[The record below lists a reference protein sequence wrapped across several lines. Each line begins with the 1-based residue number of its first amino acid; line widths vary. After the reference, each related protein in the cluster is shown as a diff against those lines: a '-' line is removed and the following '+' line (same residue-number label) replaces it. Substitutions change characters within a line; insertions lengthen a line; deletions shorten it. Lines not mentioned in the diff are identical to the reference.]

1 MSVSL
6 ILYSI
11 SDILGKKM
19 SYMTTVYG
27 LPQKSSIKSLF
38 SGLYSFFF
46 LNATV
51 HRFFFFMKEVR
62 LHHVWQ
68 EPQPM
73 GRKCESVSKLNKSE
87 RIQYYIVRKMIQ
99 D

>member
-51 HRFFFFMKEVR
+51 HRFFFFFY
-62 LHHVWQ
+62 
-68 EPQPM
+68 
-73 GRKCESVSKLNKSE
+73 E
-87 RIQYYIVRKMIQ
+87 RSQVTPSLAGATANGEKV
-99 D
+99 